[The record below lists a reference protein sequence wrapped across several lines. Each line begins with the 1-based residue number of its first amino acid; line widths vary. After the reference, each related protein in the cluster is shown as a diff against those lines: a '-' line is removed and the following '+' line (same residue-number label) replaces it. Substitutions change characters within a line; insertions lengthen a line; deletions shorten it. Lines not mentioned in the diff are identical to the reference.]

1 MEKIIEMIKK
11 IGIKKLSL
19 IVGCSVVF
27 IITIVFTIL
36 TITKPVMGVLFSDI
50 EPNEGGKII
59 EKLKSLSLHY
69 EVDGHKILIPKDDV
83 ARIRMELA
91 QDGLPN
97 GHTVGFELFEKTDVL
112 GVTNN
117 LFDINYTRALE
128 GELSRSIKTIQG
140 ILSVRVH
147 LVLPKRELFSRD
159 KVTPSASVVIRQK
172 PGAHLSMEK
181 VQAIQHLIAS
191 SVQGM
196 SFDQVAVIDD
206 KGGLL
211 AKGMNQTQKISE
223 HFKYQQDMRTQVET
237 KLIHSVE
244 SLLAKIVDQD
254 QYRVEIIA
262 DLDFDQLSST
272 SIIYDPDGQVIK
284 HSQSSEEGNDSLD
297 PKIDTVTIQNN
308 LPHYQPHHKKTSD
321 THTQNT
327 SANIQEDLDYEISN
341 TTKNYVKE
349 IGAIKYLSVA
359 VMIDGIY
366 QKTANGDMEYIPR
379 SQSDLDKIKQLIK
392 TAVGFKD
399 DRGDM
404 ISVIDIP
411 FKKDALIHTPITA
424 APFPW
429 FRMMEILI
437 VCAAIIGASLLII
450 RPVLVHLFA
459 TKSEEKEE
467 SSVNKVK
474 TIVETEPN
482 QAVSVLRQW
491 MNSSPPQT

>member
-1 MEKIIEMIKK
+1 MEKIIEMMKK

-19 IVGCSVVF
+19 IIGCSILLIVA
-27 IITIVFTIL
+27 IIFTIL
-36 TITKPVMGVLFSDI
+36 TVTKPVMGVLFSDI
-50 EPNEGGKII
+50 EPNEGGKVI
-59 EKLKSLSLHY
+59 EKLKSLNIHHDV
-69 EVDGHKILIPKDDV
+69 EGHKILIPKDDI

-91 QDGLPN
+91 QEGLPN

-112 GVTNN
+112 GTTNN

-128 GELSRSIKTIQG
+128 GELARSIKTIQG
-140 ILSVRVH
+140 ILSVRIH

-159 KVTPSASVVIRQK
+159 KLTPSASVVIRQK
-172 PGAHLSMEK
+172 PGTHLSTEQ

-211 AKGMNQTQKISE
+211 AKGVSQSQKISE

-244 SLLAKIVDQD
+244 SLLAKIVGQD
-254 QYRVEIIA
+254 QYRVEITA

-308 LPHYQPHHKKTSD
+308 LPHYQPHHKKSSD

-327 SANIQEDLDYEISN
+327 STNTQEDIDYEISN

-349 IGAIKYLSVA
+349 IGAIKRLSVA
-359 VMIDGIY
+359 VMVDGLY
-366 QKTANGDMEYIPR
+366 QKNANGNLEYIAR
-379 SQSDLDKIKQLIK
+379 SQSDLDKMTQLIK

-399 DRGDM
+399 ERGDM
-404 ISVIDIP
+404 MSVVDIP
-411 FKKDALIHTPITA
+411 FTKDVIIHDPITTES
-424 APFPW
+424 FLW
-429 FRMMEILI
+429 FKMMELLIICGAIL
-437 VCAAIIGASLLII
+437 GASLFLI
-450 RPVLVHLFA
+450 RPLLLHLFS
-459 TKSEEKEE
+459 TKTDPEEP
-467 SSVNKVK
+467 SIHKVK
-474 TIVETEPN
+474 TIVDTQPD

-491 MNSSPPQT
+491 MNSPPPHA